1 MTGLSE
7 KLINKIKSI
16 LLDYGAIRVAIF
28 GSYVRGEGKPDSDL
42 DILVNFSE
50 TKSLL
55 ELVKI
60 ERELQE
66 EIGIKV
72 DLITENSVSPYII
85 DTIKEEEKVIVKE

>member
-1 MTGLSE
+1 LTGLSE
-7 KLINKIKSI
+7 KVINKIKSV
-16 LLDYGAIRVAIF
+16 LLDYGAVRVAIF
-28 GSYVRGEGKPDSDL
+28 GSYVRGEEKPDSDL
-42 DILVNFSE
+42 DVLVKFSE

-72 DLITENSVSPYII
+72 DLITESSVSPYII
-85 DTIKEEEKVIVKE
+85 DTIKEEEKVIVK